1 MIAIAAVKGKDY
13 REWAAEDGMSGGEIC
28 LSAAD
33 SSRCIGRIWYRV
45 EKESG
50 QAELLLLAA
59 QEEVIREGLVRA
71 ALNAAELAGAQTA
84 VCRRPEMTP
93 LLERLGFLREKEG
106 WSVSIPAFF
115 SRTCR
120 SEKQQNMG

>member
-1 MIAIAAVKGKDY
+1 MIAIAAVKGKSY
-13 REWAAEDGMSGGEIC
+13 MELAAEDGMSGGEIC
-28 LSAAD
+28 LAASD
-33 SSRCIGRIWYRV
+33 NTSCLGRIWYSMR
-45 EKESG
+45 EENR
-50 QAELLLLAA
+50 QAELLLLVA
-59 QEEVIREGLVRA
+59 QEEVLREGLLRA

-84 VCRRPEMTP
+84 VCRCPEMVP

-120 SEKQQNMG
+120 NEKQQNMG